1 MGANNFK
8 VIKIHLQQEKYRYQV
23 PNLKPLDQVLYLK
36 FDFIRK
42 KLLDVL
48 QIGELIMKKDIL
60 SNLKN
65 SDALES
71 FFECITSCSINS
83 EGVDCT
89 TACYAKHLEPAN
101 VDYPLNFL

>member
-1 MGANNFK
+1 
-8 VIKIHLQQEKYRYQV
+8 
-23 PNLKPLDQVLYLK
+23 
-36 FDFIRK
+36 
-42 KLLDVL
+42 
-48 QIGELIMKKDIL
+48 MKKDIL

-65 SDALES
+65 TDALEN

-101 VDYPLNFL
+101 VDYPLNFLWADSTKLRLNIFIYLKFQKLNFAAAERGVFFTLQFPI